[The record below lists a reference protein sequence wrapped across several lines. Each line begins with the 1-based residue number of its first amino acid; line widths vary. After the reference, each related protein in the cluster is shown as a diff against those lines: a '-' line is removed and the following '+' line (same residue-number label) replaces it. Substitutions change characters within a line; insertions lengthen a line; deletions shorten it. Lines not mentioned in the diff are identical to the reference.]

1 MFEAH
6 VVCKIL
12 GFPTAIKALA
22 NGAAADI
29 YGTSPFGSNFIL
41 DNLQC
46 TGSETSLFDCP
57 LTGEVA
63 ENCEDTEIAG
73 VKCATSKI

>member
-22 NGAAADI
+22 NGAAADLTLLDTPI
-29 YGTSPFGSNFIL
+29 ELANTPSAKFIL
-41 DNLQC
+41 
-46 TGSETSLFDCP
+46 TFLFCF
-57 LTGEVA
+57 
-63 ENCEDTEIAG
+63 
-73 VKCATSKI
+73 K